1 MNSSFDTLSAS
12 KSLQEVGFNAQQA
25 EALAKTLYKAIN
37 ESVATKSDLRQ
48 SWTELQS
55 EINRTND
62 RTDSTKAELQTS
74 IDGLRAKM
82 LAEFNRTNDRIDGTN
97 DRIDGTN
104 DRIDSTKAEL
114 QASIDGLR
122 TEMQTNIDGL
132 RAEMLA
138 SYESLSAKLFRFLWI
153 QGVGLVGLIIAAN
166 KLL

>member
-97 DRIDGTN
+97 DRID
-104 DRIDSTKAEL
+104 STKAEL

-122 TEMQTNIDGL
+122 
-132 RAEMLA
+132 AEMLA
-138 SYESLSAKLFRFLWI
+138 SYEGLSAKLFRFLWI

>member
-62 RTDSTKAELQTS
+62 R
-74 IDGLRAKM
+74 
-82 LAEFNRTNDRIDGTN
+82 
-97 DRIDGTN
+97 
-104 DRIDSTKAEL
+104 IDSTKAEL

-122 TEMQTNIDGL
+122 AEMLAEFNRTHDRIDSTKAELQTNIDGL

-153 QGVGLVGLIIAAN
+153 QGVGLVGLIVAAN